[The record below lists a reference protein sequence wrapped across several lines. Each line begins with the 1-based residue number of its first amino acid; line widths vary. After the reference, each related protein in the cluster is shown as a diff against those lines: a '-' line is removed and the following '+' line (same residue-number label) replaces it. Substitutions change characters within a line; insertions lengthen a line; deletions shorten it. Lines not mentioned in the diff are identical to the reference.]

1 MNDNNKI
8 YRLIDANLNRAREGL
23 RVIEDT
29 ARFIFNDASLYRR
42 IRLLRHSLTEITK
55 KNYPSLIKSRN
66 SVGDAGRAILE
77 HKRKNLKD
85 LMIANFRR
93 VEEALRVL
101 EEYSRLIS
109 VSAGSRFKDIRF
121 RTYDCEKEILVK
133 IKHICR

>member
-1 MNDNNKI
+1 MNENKI

-29 ARFIFNDASLYRR
+29 ARFILNDSKLYRGIR
-42 IRLLRHSLTEITK
+42 ILRHRLTEITR
-55 KNYPSLIKSRN
+55 KNYPSLLKARN
-66 SVGDAGRAILE
+66 SAADAGRVIRE
-77 HKRKNLKD
+77 YRRKNVRD

-109 VSAGSRFKDIRF
+109 VSAGAQFKNVRF
-121 RTYDCEKEILVK
+121 RTYSFEKYIMEV
-133 IKHICR
+133 CD

>member
-1 MNDNNKI
+1 MDESKI

-29 ARFIFNDASLYRR
+29 ARFILNDSKLYRR
-42 IRLLRHSLTEITK
+42 IRLLRHRLTEITR
-55 KNYPSLIKSRN
+55 KNYPSLLKSRN
-66 SVGDAGRAILE
+66 STADAGRVIHE
-77 HKRKNLKD
+77 YRRKNVRD

-109 VSAGSRFKDIRF
+109 VSAGAQFKNVRF
-121 RTYDCEKEILVK
+121 RTYNFEKYIMEGCNK
-133 IKHICR
+133 DK